1 MKTLFDELQCEVKNW
16 WLSLLLGIL
25 YVVVAVSLMF
35 APLSGYA
42 VLSILFS
49 ISMLF
54 SGLLEISFAVSNRK
68 NVSSWGWY
76 LAGGIID
83 MIFGFY
89 LIAYPLLSMEVIPF
103 IIDVPGLLICRLCY
117 GSEKIWYKR
126 LGLVYCFRHISRNLF
141 AHHLMAT
148 GNRCSLCSLHDFI
161 RIPDYRI
168 LPHHVVI

>member
-1 MKTLFDELQCEVKNW
+1 MRSKKLVDVSPTWYTLCSSCYKSDVCSVQRLCSFEYSVQYIDAVQRFVRDFFRRKQPEKCIQ
-16 WLSLLLGIL
+16 LGLVFGRRYHRHDIRFL
-25 YVVVAVSLMF
+25 PDS
-35 APLSGYA
+35 
-42 VLSILFS
+42 LSITEYGS
-49 ISMLF
+49 Y
-54 SGLLEISFAVSNRK
+54 SFH
-68 NVSSWGWY
+68 Y
-76 LAGGIID
+76 CILA
-83 MIFGFY
+83 
-89 LIAYPLLSMEVIPF
+89 
-103 IIDVPGLLICRLCY
+103 DVPGLLICRLCY